1 MNYIVPLDG
10 VTNRVVEQYQK
21 QSIDLDLRRLIFMKP
36 NAARVSLVVYRG
48 IPFVAKVQMLTE
60 ESVGFMLNWF
70 LNKHLFM

>member
-1 MNYIVPLDG
+1 M
-10 VTNRVVEQYQK
+10 T
-21 QSIDLDLRRLIFMKP
+21 P

-60 ESVGFMLNWF
+60 ESVGFMLNLF